1 MTAERKRWNKPL
13 DDQLSDLF
21 RDGLSDAQI
30 GARMGGRSV
39 SAIANRRVS
48 LGLLRGPEKIPNI
61 HPASD
66 AMSEHWATYLAAQD
80 DAFDVALTR
89 AGVRFEDVVRR

>member
-1 MTAERKRWNKPL
+1 MTAAQKRWSTPL
-13 DDQLSDLF
+13 DDQLAELF

-39 SAIANRRVS
+39 HAISIRRVS

-61 HPASD
+61 HPASN

-89 AGVRFEDVVRR
+89 AGIRFRDVVVR